1 MTPLE
6 HVVSIGRILDE
17 LGIAWVLGGSLASSI
32 VGEPR
37 STMDI
42 DVAVQLDVGHVHDL
56 VAAVRDDYYVSED
69 MVRDAL
75 THASSFNLIH
85 FESGMKIDLFPL
97 SDDPLDVRQLARR
110 ELVEIEPGTSIWVG
124 AADDQVLRKLRWYRL
139 GGEVSDRQW
148 RDVVAILQVQGRRIN
163 RQQLLI
169 DAGPLGLADLVTT
182 ALSDAGQDPTN
193 SESFGG
199 VSGDEPDGSENSSP

>member
-6 HVVSIGRILDE
+6 HVVAIGRILDE
-17 LGIAWVLGGSLASSI
+17 LGVAWVLGGSLASSI

-42 DVAVQLDVGHVHDL
+42 DVAAQLEVARVHDL
-56 VAAVRDDYYVSED
+56 VAAVRGDYYVSED
-69 MVRDAL
+69 MVLDAV
-75 THASSFNLIH
+75 TNCSSFNLIH
-85 FESGMKIDLFPL
+85 FESGMKVDLFPL

-110 ELVEIEPGTSIWVG
+110 ELVEIEPGTAIWVG

-148 RDVVAILQVQGRRIN
+148 RDVLAILRVQGVRID
-163 RQQLLI
+163 RERLLT
-169 DAGPLGLADLVTT
+169 DAGPLGLADLVAKALREVQQDQTGT
-182 ALSDAGQDPTN
+182 AGI
-193 SESFGG
+193 
-199 VSGDEPDGSENSSP
+199 SGDERDGSEDSSP